1 MKRVLLIL
9 VLLIPQ
15 SLSGQTLTVTLKK
28 TFWPDGH
35 GKVLIGEKAITYE
48 ASKKDESRTWEY
60 PDIQH
65 FDRISPKEFVI
76 LTYEDRRLA
85 LGRDRQFHFVITE
98 GELDD
103 ELFDAITARLRKP
116 VTDRVIPAQ
125 VAAEYSVPAKH
136 LHTFGGCE
144 GVLKFTRDT
153 IYYVTDHRDDAREWK
168 LGRDVQSVWSADPY
182 QLEIHAY
189 DNNRR
194 EFSRTRV
201 YNFQL
206 KEALSQDFYR
216 NLKLEIYGLEAA
228 RRDSNQTDGVSMKK

>member
-1 MKRVLLIL
+1 MKRVLLCL
-9 VLLIPQ
+9 FLLIPQ

-28 TFWPDGH
+28 RLWPDGH
-35 GKVLIGEKAITYE
+35 GKVQIGEKAITYE
-48 ASKKDESRTWEY
+48 ASKKDESRTWPY

-65 FDRISPKEFVI
+65 FDRISTKEFVI

-85 LGRDRQFHFVITE
+85 FGRDRQFQFVITE

-103 ELFDAITARLRKP
+103 DLFRTITARLGKP
-116 VTDRVIPAQ
+116 VTDRVVPAE
-125 VAAEYSVPAKH
+125 VAAEYSVPVKH
-136 LHTFGGCE
+136 LHTLGGCE

-153 IYYVTDHRDDAREWK
+153 IYYITDHHEDARQWK
-168 LGRDVQSVWSADPY
+168 LGRDVQSIWSADPY

-206 KEALSQDFYR
+206 KEALNQDFYR
-216 NLKLEIYGLEAA
+216 DLKLEIYGLEAA
-228 RRDSNQTDGVSMKK
+228 HRDGDQTGGIAAKK

>member
-1 MKRVLLIL
+1 MKRVLLLL

-15 SLSGQTLTVTLKK
+15 SLSGQTLEVALKK
-28 TFWPDGH
+28 RLWPDGH
-35 GKVLIGEKAITYE
+35 GKVQIGEKAITYE

-60 PDIQH
+60 PNIQYL
-65 FDRISPKEFVI
+65 DRISPKEFVI
-76 LTYEDRRLA
+76 LTYEDRRLV

-103 ELFDAITARLRKP
+103 GLFHTITARLGKP
-116 VTDRVIPAQ
+116 VTDRVVPAQ

-144 GVLKFTRDT
+144 GVLKFAGDT
-153 IYYVTDHRDDAREWK
+153 IYYVTEHREDAREWK
-168 LGRDVQSVWSADPY
+168 LGRDIQSVWSADPY

-206 KEALSQDFYR
+206 KEALNLDFYR
-216 NLKLEIYGLEAA
+216 NLKLKLYNLEA
-228 RRDSNQTDGVSMKK
+228 RDRQRSE

>member
-1 MKRVLLIL
+1 MKRVLLLL

-15 SLSGQTLTVTLKK
+15 SLSGQNLTVTLKK
-28 TFWPDGH
+28 RFWPDGH
-35 GKVLIGEKAITYE
+35 GKVQIGEKAITYE
-48 ASKKDESRTWEY
+48 ASKKDESWTWEY
-60 PDIQH
+60 PDIQYI
-65 FDRISPKEFVI
+65 DRISIKEFVI

-85 LGRDRQFHFVITE
+85 FGRDRQFHFVVTE

-103 ELFDAITARLRKP
+103 GLFRTITARLGKP
-116 VTDRVIPAQ
+116 VTDRVVPAQ

-144 GVLKFTRDT
+144 GVLKFAGDT
-153 IYYVTDHRDDAREWK
+153 IYYVTEHREDAREWK
-168 LGRDVQSVWSADPY
+168 LGRDVQSVWSADSY

-206 KEALSQDFYR
+206 KEALNQDFYR
-216 NLKLEIYGLEAA
+216 NLKLELYSLEGSG
-228 RRDSNQTDGVSMKK
+228 RGGK

>member
-1 MKRVLLIL
+1 MKRVLLLL

-28 TFWPDGH
+28 KLWADGH
-35 GKVLIGEKAITYE
+35 GIVQIGEKAITYE

-60 PDIQH
+60 PDIQY
-65 FDRISPKEFVI
+65 FDRISTKEFVI

-85 LGRDRQFHFVITE
+85 FGQDRQFHFVVTE

-103 ELFDAITARLRKP
+103 GLFHTITARLGKP
-116 VTDRVIPAQ
+116 VTDRVVPAQ
-125 VAAEYSVPAKH
+125 VAAEYSVPVKH

-144 GVLKFTRDT
+144 GVLKFAADT
-153 IYYVTDHRDDAREWK
+153 VYYVTGHRQDAREWK

-206 KEALSQDFYR
+206 KEALNQDFYR
-216 NLKLEIYGLEAA
+216 NLKLELYSLEASA
-228 RRDSNQTDGVSMKK
+228 RGGR

>member
-1 MKRVLLIL
+1 MKRVLLVL
-9 VLLIPQ
+9 ALLIPQ
-15 SLSGQTLTVTLKK
+15 SLSGQTLTVVLKNRL
-28 TFWPDGH
+28 WPDGH
-35 GKVLIGEKAITYE
+35 GKIQIGEKAITYD
-48 ASKKDESRTWEY
+48 ASKKDESRIWEY
-60 PDIQH
+60 PDIQSL
-65 FDRISPKEFVI
+65 DRISAKEFVI

-103 ELFDAITARLRKP
+103 DLFRTITARLKKP
-116 VTDRVIPAQ
+116 VTDRVVPAL

-144 GVLKFTRDT
+144 GALKFTQDT
-153 IYYVTDHRDDAREWK
+153 IYYATDHRKDAREWK
-168 LGRDVQSVWSADPY
+168 LGRDIQSVWSADPY

-206 KEALSQDFYR
+206 KEALSQNFYR
-216 NLKLEIYGLEAA
+216 KLKLEIYGLEATH
-228 RRDSNQTDGVSMKK
+228 RDGDHRGGTAMEK

>member
-194 EFSRTRV
+194 GFSRTRV